1 MDEMDEMDENRK
13 EIWMKPVTSSI
24 TAAQGFSTGA
34 VHCGLRS
41 NPEKK
46 ELALIVSSVPC
57 TAAAVYTSN
66 QVKAAP
72 LYLNMKH
79 LANGKAQAIT
89 VNSGN
94 ANACAINDA
103 KNALLQAEAAA
114 KKLNLD
120 VEDVLVA
127 STGVIGQ
134 ELPIE
139 KIVAG
144 TDAIVLG
151 QDPLESAH
159 AIMTTDTKVKEYAVE
174 FELNGKIVR
183 LGGIAKGS
191 GMIHP
196 NMGTMLC
203 FITTDAAISS
213 ECLSQMLKA
222 NVKKTFNRI
231 SVDGDTSTN
240 DMCIVLANGLA
251 GNTEITGEGTDY
263 ETFKMAL
270 KVVMEHLAIAI
281 ASDGEGASRLIT
293 VEVKNAATED
303 QAETLAM
310 SVASSSLLKAAVFGA
325 DANWGR
331 VLCAMGYSK
340 AEFDPAL
347 VDIYFASKNGEVLV
361 CKAGKGIE
369 FDEDKAARILEP
381 DAIEIIADLHEG
393 EKQATCWG
401 CDLTYDYVKIN
412 GDYRT

>member
-1 MDEMDEMDENRK
+1 
-13 EIWMKPVTSSI
+13 MKPVTSSI

-174 FELNGKIVR
+174 FELDGKIVR

-222 NVKKTFNRI
+222 NVKKTFNCI

-263 ETFKMAL
+263 ETFKTAL

-340 AEFDPAL
+340 AEFDPAR
-347 VDIYFASKNGEVLV
+347 VDIYFASKNGEILV

>member
-1 MDEMDEMDENRK
+1 
-13 EIWMKPVTSSI
+13 MKPVTSSI

-34 VHCGLRS
+34 VHCGLRN
-41 NPEKK
+41 NPAKK

-57 TAAAVYTSN
+57 NAAAVYTSN

-144 TDAIVLG
+144 TNAIVLG
-151 QDPLESAH
+151 QDPMESAH

-174 FELNGKIVR
+174 FELDGKIVR

-213 ECLSQMLKA
+213 ECLSQMLKS

-251 GNTEITGEGTDY
+251 GNAEITGEGADY
-263 ETFKMAL
+263 ETFKTAL
-270 KVVMEHLAIAI
+270 KTVMEHLAIAI

-293 VEVKNAATED
+293 VDVKNAATED

-340 AEFDPAL
+340 AKFDPAL
-347 VDIYFASKNGEVLV
+347 VDIYFASKNGEILV
-361 CKAGKGIE
+361 CKSGKGIE
-369 FDEDKAARILEP
+369 FDEDKVAKILEP

-393 EKQATCWG
+393 NEQATCWG

>member
-1 MDEMDEMDENRK
+1 MK
-13 EIWMKPVTSSI
+13 EISSGI
-24 TAAQGFSTGA
+24 TAAKGFQTGA
-34 VHCGLRS
+34 VHCGIRN
-41 NPEKK
+41 NPNKK
-46 ELALIVSSVPC
+46 ELALIVSQTPC
-57 TAAAVYTSN
+57 SAAAVYTTN

-72 LYLNMKH
+72 LYLNMEH
-79 LANGKAQAIT
+79 LKNGKAQAIT

-114 KKLNLD
+114 KKLNLP

-127 STGVIGQ
+127 STGVIGV
-134 ELPIE
+134 ELPIAAIQE
-139 KIVAG
+139 G
-144 TDAIVLG
+144 TEQIVLG
-151 QDPLESAH
+151 LDSADSAK
-159 AIMTTDTKVKEYAVE
+159 AIMTTDTKIKEAAVE
-174 FELNGKIVR
+174 FELDGKLVH

-203 FITTDAAISS
+203 FITSDAAVSS
-213 ECLSQMLKA
+213 VCLDTMLKSA
-222 NVKKTFNRI
+222 VKKTFNRI

-251 GNTEITGEGTDY
+251 GNPEITAEGEAY
-263 ETFKMAL
+263 ETFYEAL
-270 KVVMEHLAIAI
+270 KLVMQKLAIAI
-281 ASDGEGASRLIT
+281 AADGEGASRLIT
-293 VEVKNAATED
+293 VCVKGAASEE

-310 SVASSSLLKAAVFGA
+310 SVASSSLLKAAVFGQ

-331 VLCAMGYSK
+331 VLCAMGYAK
-340 AEFDPAL
+340 AKFDPAKT
-347 VDIYFASKNGEVLV
+347 DISFASKNGEILV
-361 CKAGKGIE
+361 CEAGKGIV
-369 FDEDKAARILEP
+369 FDEDKAAKILAP

-393 EKQATCWG
+393 KETATCWG

>member
-1 MDEMDEMDENRK
+1 
-13 EIWMKPVTSSI
+13 MKPVTSSI

-66 QVKAAP
+66 QVKATP

-174 FELNGKIVR
+174 FELDGKIVR

-263 ETFKMAL
+263 ETFKTAL

-340 AEFDPAL
+340 AEFDPAR
-347 VDIYFASKNGEVLV
+347 VDIYFASKNGEILV